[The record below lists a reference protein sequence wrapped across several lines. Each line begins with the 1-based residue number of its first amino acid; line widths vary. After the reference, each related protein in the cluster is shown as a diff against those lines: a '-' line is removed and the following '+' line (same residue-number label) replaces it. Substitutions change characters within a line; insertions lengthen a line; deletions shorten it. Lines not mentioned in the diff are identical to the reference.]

1 MAGAVHE
8 SVLELIR
15 EHPFLLKTLLEAQG
29 LELSFDEL
37 QVPAESD
44 LGQLQPTQHRAD
56 LVFVCPG
63 KQAVIVEVQNRR
75 DAQKQFTWPLY
86 TASLHE
92 REACETLLIV
102 IATKDSVAQWARQT
116 IPSFQPPLGFQPY
129 VLGPESIP
137 KLNSAAEVAHSPA
150 LGVFS
155 AMVHAPGEQGIERIK
170 TTLEGIKKAALDSSK
185 HSLYIDMVCAA
196 LSKAQL
202 EAMEEHMRTH
212 QEPFSEIFR
221 KHYRKGRN
229 EGLEEGLK
237 KGLEEG
243 RSKGLEEGRSKGLEE
258 GRSKGLEEGRSKG
271 LEEGRTKGLEE
282 GQEML
287 REERHRWLQKL
298 ETLAR
303 HKASP
308 NDLKLMA
315 QIDDPNA
322 LEAIYIAILER
333 ED

>member
-1 MAGAVHE
+1 MNC
-8 SVLELIR
+8 SCPQSL
-15 EHPFLLKTLLEAQG
+15 T
-29 LELSFDEL
+29 
-37 QVPAESD
+37 

-56 LVFVCPG
+56 LVFVSPG

-75 DAQKQFTWPLY
+75 DDQKQFTWPLY

-102 IATKDSVAQWARQT
+102 IATKTSVAQWARQK

-129 VLGPESIP
+129 VIGPESIP
-137 KLNSAAEVAHSPA
+137 KLNSAAEVARSPA

-155 AMVHAPGEQGIERIK
+155 AMVHGPGEQGIERIK
-170 TTLEGIKKAALDSSK
+170 TTLEGIGKAALDSPK
-185 HSLYIDMVCAA
+185 LRLYIDMVCAA

-202 EAMEEHMRTH
+202 KAMEEHMRTH

-221 KHYRKGRN
+221 KHYRRGRN

-237 KGLEEG
+237 KGLVEG
-243 RSKGLEEGRSKGLEE
+243 RT
-258 GRSKGLEEGRSKG
+258 KG

-282 GQEML
+282 GRTRGLEEGRTRGL
-287 REERHRWLQKL
+287 EEGRTKGLEEGRTKGLEEGRTKGLEEERHRWLQKL

-308 NDLKLMA
+308 NDLKLMD

-322 LEAIYIAILER
+322 LEAIYMAILER
-333 ED
+333 EG

>member
-15 EHPFLLKTLLEAQG
+15 EHPLLLKTLLEEQG

-37 QVPAESD
+37 QLPAESD

-56 LVFVCPG
+56 LVFVSSG

-75 DAQKQFTWPLY
+75 DDQKQFTWPLY

-102 IATKDSVAQWARQT
+102 IATKRSVAKWARQT
-116 IPSFQPPLGFQPY
+116 IPSFQPPMGFQPH
-129 VLGPESIP
+129 VIGPKSIP
-137 KLNSAAEVAHSPA
+137 KLNSAAEVARSPA

-155 AMVHAPGEQGIERIK
+155 AMVHGPGEQGIERVK
-170 TTLEGIKKAALDSSK
+170 TTLEGIEKAALDSPK
-185 HSLYIDMVCAA
+185 LSLYIDMVCAA

-237 KGLEEG
+237 KGHTRGLEEG
-243 RSKGLEEGRSKGLEE
+243 HTKGLEEGR
-258 GRSKGLEEGRSKG
+258 
-271 LEEGRTKGLEE
+271 
-282 GQEML
+282 EML

-298 ETLAR
+298 EALAR

-308 NDLKLMA
+308 NDLKLLA